1 MKKTGLTIC
10 FLLLY
15 FSMPA
20 SPSPAA
26 EQATLQQIR
35 HFAHPD
41 HTRVVLDLDRPT
53 SYKVVRNDGAIKI
66 SLPDALPSDVL
77 SESRSILSDTVIETL
92 EISVKEKGKVRLEI
106 VITPRHHNRYK
117 TFTLDQPDRIVID
130 IFASPK
136 AVPTPSPP
144 PKPPLTIV
152 IDPGHGGKDPGAI
165 GVTGMTE
172 KEVVM
177 DVGLRLKS
185 LLRKRLKSRVIL
197 TRDTDRFLTL
207 GERARLANRRGADLF
222 VSIHANASPDPDL
235 RGVEIFL
242 FGKTTNPEALVLA
255 ARENAGDDKTAR
267 DFQEMILSDMKRD
280 FLMNASLTLAHST
293 YDAFSKGPV
302 LQYKTVA
309 LGVKRAPFY
318 VLAKTEMPAIL
329 AEISFLSHA
338 EEEGLLKKKSYRSE
352 IAEALFAGIS
362 AYIAS
367 SGAP

>member
-1 MKKTGLTIC
+1 MHRIHLAIYA
-10 FLLLY
+10 LLL
-15 FSMPA
+15 FFAPA
-20 SPSPAA
+20 VCLAAPAA
-26 EQATLQQIR
+26 ERATLQQIR

-53 SYKVVRNDGAIKI
+53 SYKVARNGDAIEI

-77 SESRSILSDTVIETL
+77 SESLPIVSDTVIEKL
-92 EISVKEKGKVRLEI
+92 GISAKGNGRLEV
-106 VITPRHHNRYK
+106 VITPRARNRYK
-117 TFTLDQPDRIVID
+117 TFTLDNPDRIVID
-130 IFASPK
+130 VFASPK
-136 AVPTPSPP
+136 ATPTPTPP
-144 PKPPLTIV
+144 PKPPFTIV

-172 KEVVM
+172 KEVVL
-177 DVGLRLKS
+177 DVALRLRS
-185 LLRKRLKSRVIL
+185 LLKKRLKSRVIL
-197 TRDTDRFLTL
+197 TRDTDAFLTL

-235 RGVEIFL
+235 RGVEVYL
-242 FGKTTNPEALVLA
+242 FGKTTDREALVLA
-255 ARENAGDDKTAR
+255 ARENAEDDKTAR

-293 YDAFSKGPV
+293 HDAFSKGPV
-302 LQYKTVA
+302 LQHKTVA

-338 EEEGLLKKKSYRSE
+338 EEEGLLKKKAYRGE
-352 IAEALFAGIS
+352 IAEALFTGVS